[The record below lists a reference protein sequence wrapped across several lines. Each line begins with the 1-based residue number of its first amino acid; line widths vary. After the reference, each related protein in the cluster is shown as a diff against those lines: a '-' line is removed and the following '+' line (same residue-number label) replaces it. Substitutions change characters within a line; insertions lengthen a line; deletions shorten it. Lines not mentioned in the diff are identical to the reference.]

1 MMNKTKSAKLQVGR
15 FLFLF
20 PVLAIIL
27 LAFRKSFTDSTNAKI
42 NSPVVV
48 FADTI
53 PDVKIPNS
61 KGYYIDIKDN
71 NGNCMVVIKDKN
83 KKEVK
88 RLLLTEWNEKD
99 DYYENLYGEILSPST
114 EIVEEKIKANNPAI
128 TSVTV
133 NGNIA
138 TVTLKNGK
146 TETYTLSLKSGKK
159 AFEERCGIK
168 EVAIEPVELEEVIL
182 TEARVESAQT
192 LTTPIEERVMTT
204 VAEPAQINLGT
215 IAENFEINDKKA
227 VMHLKNGK
235 TEEYNLT
242 NTKERQA
249 FEKKYGRIISP
260 SLSTTTAVNA
270 VTSIEEPSEN
280 LVLTATSAA
289 PGNPVTVIDTDNV
302 ITGDEDI
309 LVTISKNTKPEELE
323 ALVKKMK
330 QKGYEFKIT
339 NKNYDDGVLT
349 QISGTV
355 KYKDSDSSFTA
366 TDFNQVTIS
375 TYRDGN
381 KVRFKIFI
389 GTKKVVS

>member
-53 PDVKIPNS
+53 PDVKVLNS

-128 TSVTV
+128 RTVTV
-133 NGNIA
+133 NGNTA

-146 TETYTLSLKSGKK
+146 TETYTLFLKSGKK

-168 EVAIEPVELEEVIL
+168 EVAIEPVELEEVKVAAVGSIKPVLTTEAELKEVTVAGAKSPAKISTTIKTVPAIEAELKEVTVTGVKTPARSSIITKSIPSIESEL
-182 TEARVESAQT
+182 TEVTITGVKSPAP
-192 LTTPIEERVMTT
+192 LTST
-204 VAEPAQINLGT
+204 VAEQSLEVAEARILHLGGLT
-215 IAENFEINDKKA
+215 ILDEGQYILLDGKEVGPESYGKLTGPYRIIFVDKKEA
-227 VMHLKNGK
+227 
-235 TEEYNLT
+235 
-242 NTKERQA
+242 
-249 FEKKYGRIISP
+249 EKKYGVKAKNGAII
-260 SLSTTTAVNA
+260 L
-270 VTSIEEPSEN
+270 
-280 LVLTATSAA
+280 
-289 PGNPVTVIDTDNV
+289 DT
-302 ITGDEDI
+302 I
-309 LVTISKNTKPEELE
+309 
-323 ALVKKMK
+323 
-330 QKGYEFKIT
+330 
-339 NKNYDDGVLT
+339 
-349 QISGTV
+349 
-355 KYKDSDSSFTA
+355 
-366 TDFNQVTIS
+366 
-375 TYRDGN
+375 R
-381 KVRFKIFI
+381 
-389 GTKKVVS
+389 